1 MDFAKQLQAMTVMQI
16 INSALPT
23 VMATVVDRDTEELWD
38 AYWQA
43 EKANRRLWELTGK
56 GR

>member
-56 GR
+56 GQ